1 MGGAL
6 GSLGGETTNGGR
18 EEGLLPPLG
27 TLGEN
32 TVSRT
37 WPLEGKRASQEG
49 GRGQG
54 GKWSMQVTHLPG
66 LSLQNFRDTGQTG
79 PWTEGPTKA
88 STRSYMHACSRGPH
102 PTSCQPLSGNKHA
115 GARTTL
121 GRRQPSGHRE
131 EIRGPQTLC
140 RDALAFV
147 LTQKQLPQG
156 PEPRPAA
163 PRATPSSGEAHQRG
177 THRRLWTVCSD
188 MKQSFRKERPVC
200 WCFFGER
207 VPVTSACAA
216 RTPPAA
222 CERAAGW
229 GRLRQQGWSFLSEQ
243 IGSRE
248 ERKQAEFSPREKP
261 QAWQRLLQVL
271 KSLRET
277 PGGRHTTQAVG
288 PPPHAGWLASGAPR
302 PWARA
307 PSRGRA

>member
-1 MGGAL
+1 MSVRHCGQRGLQNRHQENKLLQPDGAGPEGDGVSSGENGTVCGRGTVPPPRGQVCWGPHTGHTQSPTYGQGPRGRCPVTALACSHEGTDVGSAL

-18 EEGLLPPLG
+18 EERLLPPLG

-54 GKWSMQVTHLPG
+54 GKWSTQVTHLPG
-66 LSLQNFRDTGQTG
+66 LSSQNFRDTGQTG

-88 STRSYMHACSRGPH
+88 STRSYVHACSRGPH

-121 GRRQPSGHRE
+121 GRRQPSGPRE

-156 PEPRPAA
+156 PEPRRAA
-163 PRATPSSGEAHQRG
+163 PRSTPSSGEAHQRG

-188 MKQSFRKERPVC
+188 MKQSFRKERPFVGA
-200 WCFFGER
+200 F
-207 VPVTSACAA
+207 
-216 RTPPAA
+216 
-222 CERAAGW
+222 W
-229 GRLRQQGWSFLSEQ
+229 GNE
-243 IGSRE
+243 SR
-248 ERKQAEFSPREKP
+248 
-261 QAWQRLLQVL
+261 
-271 KSLRET
+271 
-277 PGGRHTTQAVG
+277 
-288 PPPHAGWLASGAPR
+288 
-302 PWARA
+302 
-307 PSRGRA
+307 